1 MMSFIHTNRCKPGRV
16 RV

>member
-1 MMSFIHTNRCKPGRV
+1 MMSFIHTDRCKPGRV